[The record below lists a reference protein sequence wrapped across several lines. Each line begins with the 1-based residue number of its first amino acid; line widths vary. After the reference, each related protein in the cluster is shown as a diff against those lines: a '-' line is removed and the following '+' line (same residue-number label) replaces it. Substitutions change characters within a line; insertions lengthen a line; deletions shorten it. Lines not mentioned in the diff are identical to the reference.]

1 MKTLLFMVTLLAMA
15 TAALGMEPPGV
26 EWERTYFP
34 DDVSRFLDICETF
47 DDGYAVA
54 CLKLQEYG
62 YPPDT
67 SILKFNEYGDLLW
80 AASLDCY
87 HQVMNTVIELPDSN
101 LIAAG
106 SVKLTSSSTN
116 DLAICCFSS
125 DGQDIWWKN
134 YDLNGSSENA
144 NSVVLL
150 PDGGFAICGE
160 ISPAEGM
167 NQAWIL
173 RTDSQGDT
181 LWTREWGEEFQ
192 DRAKQ
197 ILYIDGGLTVLMHG
211 TREVS
216 SNFGPYVVRYD
227 LDGNMLWET
236 AVEFPGSGPAP
247 YAQAMCEASN
257 DGLLIMDNY
266 TPLIIHSDYYGN
278 TQWYFSP
285 PGLGQDYGWSIDTT
299 MDGGIIFGGENRSDE
314 IWDASGM
321 ISRHN
326 ADGTEM
332 WRDYVYESGCLCIYS
347 VHQLSQGGY
356 IAAGYANPSS
366 TDSYQ
371 GFLMKYSPE
380 MGIGEPVDTELN
392 LEVSPNPFSSLLSVH
407 FTLPEAG
414 NASVCI
420 YDLSGR
426 LVSTVTEGLFPE
438 GNNSVEWDVPEDL
451 SSGCY
456 FVQYN
461 SEMGSRNESVALIK

>member
-1 MKTLLFMVTLLAMA
+1 LFI
-15 TAALGMEPPGV
+15 AAVDFDGNPL
-26 EWERTYFP
+26 WCKNYDIP
-34 DDVSRFLDICETF
+34 DST
-47 DDGYAVA
+47 
-54 CLKLQEYG
+54 EYG
-62 YPPDT
+62 Y
-67 SILKFNEYGDLLW
+67 SVV
-80 AASLDCY
+80 S
-87 HQVMNTVIELPDSN
+87 LPDSGYA
-101 LIAAG
+101 IAGRRSA
-106 SVKLTSSSTN
+106 
-116 DLAICCFSS
+116 D
-125 DGQDIWWKN
+125 
-134 YDLNGSSENA
+134 
-144 NSVVLL
+144 
-150 PDGGFAICGE
+150 
-160 ISPAEGM
+160 
-167 NQAWIL
+167 AWIL

-181 LWTREWGEEFQ
+181 LWTREWGWIYNDKAMEV
-192 DRAKQ
+192 
-197 ILYIDGGLTVLMHG
+197 LSIDNGLTVLMHG
-211 TREVS
+211 NTPTTS
-216 SNFGPYVVRYD
+216 GGPHVVRYD
-227 LDGNMLWET
+227 MDGNMLWET

-247 YAQAMCEASN
+247 YAQAICEASN

-461 SEMGSRNESVALIK
+461 SEMGSRTESVALIK